1 MNITLTIIFVLIAV
15 IATLAG
21 IVYVTVKSNK
31 KLKNEN
37 KQLSG
42 KIEQLNINIAYLVK
56 HSQELAQIHKE
67 KEKTFERIEEART
80 DEEIADIVSII
91 VNANNQRVQN
101 VPEK

>member
-21 IVYVTVKSNK
+21 VVYVTIKSNK
-31 KLKNEN
+31 KLKNED

-42 KIEQLNINIAYLVK
+42 KIKQLNTNIAYLVK

>member
-1 MNITLTIIFVLIAV
+1 MNITLTIIFVLIAA
-15 IATLAG
+15 IATLVG

-42 KIEQLNINIAYLVK
+42 KIEQLNTNIAYLVK

>member
-42 KIEQLNINIAYLVK
+42 KIEQLNTNIAYLVK

>member
-42 KIEQLNINIAYLVK
+42 KIEQLNTNIAYLVK

-101 VPEK
+101 VSEK

>member
-42 KIEQLNINIAYLVK
+42 KIEQLNTNIAYLVK

-80 DEEIADIVSII
+80 DEEIADIVSVI

>member
-1 MNITLTIIFVLIAV
+1 MNITLTIILVLIAV
-15 IATLAG
+15 VAMLAG

-42 KIEQLNINIAYLVK
+42 KIEQLNTNIAYLVK

>member
-1 MNITLTIIFVLIAV
+1 MNITFTIILVLIAV
-15 IATLAG
+15 VATLAG

-42 KIEQLNINIAYLVK
+42 KIEQLNTNIAYLVK

>member
-1 MNITLTIIFVLIAV
+1 MNITFTIIFVLIAV

-42 KIEQLNINIAYLVK
+42 KIEQLNTNIAYLVK
-56 HSQELAQIHKE
+56 HSQELAQIHKD

>member
-15 IATLAG
+15 IATLVG

-42 KIEQLNINIAYLVK
+42 KIEQLNTNIAYLVK